1 MRREYVKRFI
11 YLFLLICSLPLVAAE
26 NATTTTVI
34 AHPSVAVS
42 SLSRAQLRSIFLMRQ
57 VVWPDGT
64 AIKVFVLPASSAPH
78 QQFCREQLQLFP
90 YQLERVWQK
99 LIYSGTGTAPGLL
112 QDKNTM
118 LAMIAKTPGAI
129 GYIETL
135 EGSQVVKVI
144 PLTH

>member
-1 MRREYVKRFI
+1 MKRFI
-11 YLFLLICSLPLVAAE
+11 YLCLLICSTSLAAAE
-26 NATTTTVI
+26 NVPATTVI

-64 AIKVFVLPASSAPH
+64 AIKVFVLPTSSASH
-78 QQFCREQLQLFP
+78 QQFCRDQLQLFP

-99 LIYSGTGTAPGLL
+99 LIYSGTGTAPSLL

>member
-1 MRREYVKRFI
+1 
-11 YLFLLICSLPLVAAE
+11 
-26 NATTTTVI
+26 
-34 AHPSVAVS
+34 
-42 SLSRAQLRSIFLMRQ
+42 MRQ